1 MAGGRGFSAEWAQA
15 QTLHRVFLQTIIN
28 GALYMEAIDWNYAIA
43 TLVIRFV
50 GIFIVLG
57 ILQVVM
63 QISGR
68 IFVRMGLGEK
78 EKKGA
83 TPRGSQAPAMTEDQ
97 AAAVGMALY
106 LYDKTK

>member
-1 MAGGRGFSAEWAQA
+1 
-15 QTLHRVFLQTIIN
+15 
-28 GALYMEAIDWNYAIA
+28 MEAIDWNYAIA

-57 ILQVVM
+57 ILQVIM

-68 IFVRMGLGEK
+68 IFARMDLGKSADK
-78 EKKGA
+78 EAESPG
-83 TPRGSQAPAMTEDQ
+83 PVSAMSEEQ

-106 LYDKTK
+106 LYDQRK